1 MGAGA
6 ADTISGPARALPGA
20 LAMFLLGLLL
30 LTVLAGARLLW
41 HKWKLRSLHL
51 PPLVPGFLHLLRPN
65 LPLYLLGLTQ
75 KLGPVYRLRLGLR
88 DVVVLNSKRTIE
100 EAMIRKWVDFAGR
113 PQTASYKLVSQHY
126 QDLSLGDYSLLWKAH
141 KKLTRSALLL
151 GLFDSTE
158 GMVEQLT
165 QEFCERMRAQ
175 AGTPV
180 AIQKEFSLL
189 TCTIIC
195 HLTFGD
201 QEDTLVHAFHDC
213 VQDLMK
219 TWEHWS
225 VQILDIVPFL
235 RVRRWSPDSL
245 GPGRERGWGGQASL
259 SGATPSCSLPQFF
272 PNPGL
277 RRLKQALENRD
288 HMVEKQLRQH
298 KSLLAKPGTEA
309 GRSSPLQE
317 SMVAGQW
324 KDMTDYMLQRVGKPR
339 AGEGCGQLLE
349 GHVHMSVVDLFIG
362 GTETTATTLSWA
374 VAFLLHHPEVHPGCG
389 LAGAPGPQLT
399 ARPPPPPPAACEGCI
414 QQRLQEELDRELG
427 PGASGSRVPYRD
439 PARLPLLTATIA
451 EVLRLRPVVPLALP
465 HRATRPSSI
474 LGYDIPEG
482 TVVIPNL
489 QGAHLDETIASW
501 PPGARPRVL
510 AFGCGARVCLGE
522 PLARLELRVVLAQL
536 LRAFTLLP
544 PTGALPSLQPRA
556 RGGVNLTVR
565 PFQVRLQPR
574 GAGARAPGQHP

>member
-1 MGAGA
+1 M
-6 ADTISGPARALPGA
+6 L
-20 LAMFLLGLLL
+20 LLGLLL
-30 LTVLAGARLLW
+30 LTLLAGAHLLW
-41 HKWKLRSLHL
+41 HKWQLRSLHL
-51 PPLVPGFLHLLRPN
+51 PPLVPGFLHLLQPN

-113 PQTASYKLVSQHY
+113 PQTPSYQLVSQHD

-151 GLFDSTE
+151 GLRSSTE
-158 GMVEQLT
+158 PLVEQLT

-175 AGTPV
+175 AGAPV
-180 AIQKEFSLL
+180 AIQKEFSFL
-189 TCTIIC
+189 TCAIIC

-201 QEDTLVHAFHDC
+201 KEDTLVHAFHDC

-225 VQILDIVPFL
+225 IQILDIVPFL
-235 RVRRWSPDSL
+235 RFL
-245 GPGRERGWGGQASL
+245 
-259 SGATPSCSLPQFF
+259 

-277 RRLKQALENRD
+277 WRLKQALENRD

-298 KSLLAKPGTEA
+298 KVGTLCVPGPRSPQPGTPLPQSWAGSLAPRRAGACGWSLAKPGSEA
-309 GRSSPLQE
+309 GPSSALQE

-324 KDMTDYMLQRVGKPR
+324 RDMMDYMLQRVGKPR
-339 AGEGCGQLLE
+339 VEEDHGQLLE

-374 VAFLLHHPEVHPGCG
+374 VAFLLHHPE
-389 LAGAPGPQLT
+389 
-399 ARPPPPPPAACEGCI
+399 I
-414 QQRLQEELDRELG
+414 QRRLQEELDRELG
-427 PGASGSRVPYRD
+427 PGASGSRIPYRD

-465 HRATRPSSI
+465 HRTTRPSSI

-482 TVVIPNL
+482 TIVIPNL
-489 QGAHLDETIASW
+489 QGAHLDETVW
-501 PPGARPRVL
+501 ERPHEFRPGAWRGGRLRCGGSRGLSLRLQNPGSVLLPTDRFLVPGASPRVL

-522 PLARLELRVVLAQL
+522 PLARLELFVVLAQL
-536 LRAFTLLP
+536 LRAFTLRP
-544 PTGALPSLQPRA
+544 PAGALPSLQPRTHC
-556 RGGVNLTVR
+556 GVNLTVQ
-565 PFQVRLQPR
+565 PFQVQLQPR
-574 GAGARAPGQHP
+574 GAAAQALGQHP

>member
-20 LAMFLLGLLL
+20 LAMLLLGLLL
-30 LTVLAGARLLW
+30 LPVLAGARLLW

-151 GLFDSTE
+151 GLLDSTE
-158 GMVEQLT
+158 GLVEQLT
-165 QEFCERMRAQ
+165 QEFCE
-175 AGTPV
+175 
-180 AIQKEFSLL
+180 
-189 TCTIIC
+189 
-195 HLTFGD
+195 
-201 QEDTLVHAFHDC
+201 
-213 VQDLMK
+213 
-219 TWEHWS
+219 
-225 VQILDIVPFL
+225 
-235 RVRRWSPDSL
+235 
-245 GPGRERGWGGQASL
+245 
-259 SGATPSCSLPQFF
+259 FF

-298 KSLLAKPGTEA
+298 K
-309 GRSSPLQE
+309 E

-324 KDMTDYMLQRVGKPR
+324 RDMTDYMLQRVGKPR
-339 AGEGCGQLLE
+339 AGEGRGQLLE

-374 VAFLLHHPEVHPGCG
+374 VAFLLHHPE
-389 LAGAPGPQLT
+389 
-399 ARPPPPPPAACEGCI
+399 I

-489 QGAHLDETIASW
+489 QGAHLDETVW
-501 PPGARPRVL
+501 ERPHEFRPGAWRGGRPRR
-510 AFGCGARVCLGE
+510 GGARGRS
-522 PLARLELRVVLAQL
+522 P
-536 LRAFTLLP
+536 
-544 PTGALPSLQPRA
+544 
-556 RGGVNLTVR
+556 
-565 PFQVRLQPR
+565 RLQNPGFCPCAHRSLPGPRRPPQSAGLRLRGPRVPGGAAGAPGAAR
-574 GAGARAPGQHP
+574 GAGAAAAGLHAAAARRRPALPAAPAPRRRQPHRAAFPGAAAAPGRRGPGAGPAPVTGRDARRPHACLSFPFYYSPYKPLPSPPVNMVL

>member
-1 MGAGA
+1 M
-6 ADTISGPARALPGA
+6 L
-20 LAMFLLGLLL
+20 LLGLLL
-30 LTVLAGARLLW
+30 LTLLAGAHLLW
-41 HKWKLRSLHL
+41 HKWQLRSLHL
-51 PPLVPGFLHLLRPN
+51 PPLVPGFLHLLQPN

-88 DVVVLNSKRTIE
+88 GQSAPSPPPPRWEGGLPSRLTSCFDPPPDVVVLNSKRTIE

-113 PQTASYKLVSQHY
+113 PQTPSYQLVSQHD

-151 GLFDSTE
+151 GLRSSTE
-158 GMVEQLT
+158 PLVEQLT

-175 AGTPV
+175 AGAPV
-180 AIQKEFSLL
+180 AIQKEFSFL
-189 TCTIIC
+189 TCAIIC

-201 QEDTLVHAFHDC
+201 KEDTLVHAFHDC

-225 VQILDIVPFL
+225 IQILDIVPFL
-235 RVRRWSPDSL
+235 RFL
-245 GPGRERGWGGQASL
+245 
-259 SGATPSCSLPQFF
+259 

-277 RRLKQALENRD
+277 WRLKQALENRD

-298 KSLLAKPGTEA
+298 K
-309 GRSSPLQE
+309 E

-324 KDMTDYMLQRVGKPR
+324 RDMMDYMLQRVGKPR
-339 AGEGCGQLLE
+339 VEEDHGQLLE

-374 VAFLLHHPEVHPGCG
+374 VAFLLHHPE
-389 LAGAPGPQLT
+389 
-399 ARPPPPPPAACEGCI
+399 I
-414 QQRLQEELDRELG
+414 QRRLQEELDRELG
-427 PGASGSRVPYRD
+427 PGASGSRIPYRD

-465 HRATRPSSI
+465 HRTTRPSSI

-482 TVVIPNL
+482 TIVIPNL
-489 QGAHLDETIASW
+489 QGAHLDETVW
-501 PPGARPRVL
+501 ERPHEFRPDRFLVPGASPRVL

-522 PLARLELRVVLAQL
+522 PLARLELFVVLAQL
-536 LRAFTLLP
+536 LRAFTLRP
-544 PTGALPSLQPRA
+544 PAGALPSLQPRTHC
-556 RGGVNLTVR
+556 GVNLTVQ
-565 PFQVRLQPR
+565 PFQVQLQPR
-574 GAGARAPGQHP
+574 GAAAQALGQHP

>member
-1 MGAGA
+1 M
-6 ADTISGPARALPGA
+6 L
-20 LAMFLLGLLL
+20 LLGLLL
-30 LTVLAGARLLW
+30 LTLLAGARLLW
-41 HKWKLRSLHL
+41 DKWKFRSLHL
-51 PPLVPGFLHLLRPN
+51 PPLVPGFLHLLQPN

-113 PQTASYKLVSQHY
+113 PQTASYQLVSQHF

-151 GLFDSTE
+151 GLRNSME
-158 GMVEQLT
+158 PLVEQLT
-165 QEFCERMRAQ
+165 QEFCERMRAR

-180 AIQKEFSLL
+180 AIQEEFSFL

-201 QEDTLVHAFHDC
+201 KVKVLLPSLCWCPFLSPSLTLFGPELKGFPLWRGGQEDALVHAVHDC

-225 VQILDIVPFL
+225 IQILDIIPFL
-235 RVRRWSPDSL
+235 R
-245 GPGRERGWGGQASL
+245 
-259 SGATPSCSLPQFF
+259 FF

-277 RRLKQALENRD
+277 WRLKQALENRD
-288 HMVEKQLRQH
+288 HMVEKQLKQH
-298 KSLLAKPGTEA
+298 K
-309 GRSSPLQE
+309 E

-324 KDMTDYMLQRVGKPR
+324 RDLTDYMLQRLGKPT
-339 AGEGCGQLLE
+339 AEESHGQLLE

-374 VAFLLHHPEVHPGCG
+374 VAFLLHHPEV
-389 LAGAPGPQLT
+389 
-399 ARPPPPPPAACEGCI
+399 

-427 PGASGSRVPYRD
+427 PEASGSQVPYRD

-451 EVLRLRPVVPLALP
+451 EVLRLRPAVPLALP
-465 HRATRPSSI
+465 HRTTRPSRS
-474 LGYDIPEG
+474 LPGPRRQPQSAGLRLRG
-482 TVVIPNL
+482 TRVPR
-489 QGAHLDETIASW
+489 GA
-501 PPGARPRVL
+501 
-510 AFGCGARVCLGE
+510 
-522 PLARLELRVVLAQL
+522 
-536 LRAFTLLP
+536 
-544 PTGALPSLQPRA
+544 TGAPRA
-556 RGGVNLTVR
+556 L
-565 PFQVRLQPR
+565 R
-574 GAGARAPGQHP
+574 GAGAAAPGLHAAATRGHPALPAAPGPLRRQPHHAAFPGAAAAPGGGDPGAGPAPMTGQNARWSYTRLGFSFYYSRTTPALPPVNMVL

>member
-1 MGAGA
+1 M
-6 ADTISGPARALPGA
+6 L
-20 LAMFLLGLLL
+20 LLGLLL
-30 LTVLAGARLLW
+30 LPVLAGARLLW

-88 DVVVLNSKRTIE
+88 D
-100 EAMIRKWVDFAGR
+100 
-113 PQTASYKLVSQHY
+113 KLVSQHY

-151 GLFDSTE
+151 GLLDSTE
-158 GMVEQLT
+158 GLVEQLT

-180 AIQKEFSLL
+180 AIQKEFSFL

-201 QEDTLVHAFHDC
+201 QVKEDTLVHAFHDC

-235 RVRRWSPDSL
+235 R
-245 GPGRERGWGGQASL
+245 
-259 SGATPSCSLPQFF
+259 FF

-298 KSLLAKPGTEA
+298 K
-309 GRSSPLQE
+309 E

-324 KDMTDYMLQRVGKPR
+324 RDMTDYMLQRVGKPR
-339 AGEGCGQLLE
+339 AGEGRGQLLE

-374 VAFLLHHPEVHPGCG
+374 VAFLLHHPE
-389 LAGAPGPQLT
+389 
-399 ARPPPPPPAACEGCI
+399 I

-489 QGAHLDETIASW
+489 QGAHLDETVWERPHEFRPDRFLA
-501 PPGARPRVL
+501 PGARPRVL

-544 PTGALPSLQPRA
+544 PAGALPSLQPRP